1 MSDLPAAG
9 GRQEPQGNE
18 EFMLEPVPRGA
29 RRSWWAMFA
38 IWVGFG
44 YVPTGLIVGGQLAGQ
59 ASQPGMP
66 FGQALLAIA
75 TVEGLLLALTF
86 LLGYAAMRTG
96 LNLSL
101 ISRISYG
108 RKGMVLPMLIMAC
121 LTLGWFASITGMV
134 GDIFKA
140 ALGDVTGVTVVNG
153 LSLEYVL
160 LCLLWGAVFTYSAW
174 RGIAAIEKISSAAT
188 PFVLVVAVVVA
199 VMMVGEA
206 GGMGA
211 VLRQAATR
219 SGMTPGTAVTVLIG
233 AWIAGVIMGVD
244 IFRYAKNAAHVLVG
258 AAACFVLTN
267 PLLNVVGYLGAVAT
281 GNSDFIAW
289 MVQKGVILTVLGVA
303 LWVLALWTTNMSEL
317 YCNALYVGPSAESL
331 GARAHCHH
339 RGRSWLRAG
348 GAGLLQ
354 PSFRALHHHFG
365 RGLRAA
371 GRPHPGGLLLRAPRR
386 IRHGQPQRHAARAL
400 ARHPL
405 IQRRSRGGR
414 GVPVQAAAAV

>member
-59 ASQPGMP
+59 GGQPGMP

-75 TVEGLLLALTF
+75 TGEGLLLALTF

-160 LCLLWGAVFTYSAW
+160 LCLLWGAVFTY
-174 RGIAAIEKISSAAT
+174 
-188 PFVLVVAVVVA
+188 
-199 VMMVGEA
+199 
-206 GGMGA
+206 
-211 VLRQAATR
+211 
-219 SGMTPGTAVTVLIG
+219 
-233 AWIAGVIMGVD
+233 
-244 IFRYAKNAAHVLVG
+244 
-258 AAACFVLTN
+258 
-267 PLLNVVGYLGAVAT
+267 
-281 GNSDFIAW
+281 
-289 MVQKGVILTVLGVA
+289 
-303 LWVLALWTTNMSEL
+303 
-317 YCNALYVGPSAESL
+317 
-331 GARAHCHH
+331 
-339 RGRSWLRAG
+339 
-348 GAGLLQ
+348 
-354 PSFRALHHHFG
+354 
-365 RGLRAA
+365 
-371 GRPHPGGLLLRAPRR
+371 
-386 IRHGQPQRHAARAL
+386 
-400 ARHPL
+400 
-405 IQRRSRGGR
+405 
-414 GVPVQAAAAV
+414 

>member
-59 ASQPGMP
+59 GGQPGMP

-75 TVEGLLLALTF
+75 TGEGLLLALTF

-281 GNSDFIAW
+281 GNSDFIA
-289 MVQKGVILTVLGVA
+289 
-303 LWVLALWTTNMSEL
+303 
-317 YCNALYVGPSAESL
+317 
-331 GARAHCHH
+331 
-339 RGRSWLRAG
+339 
-348 GAGLLQ
+348 
-354 PSFRALHHHFG
+354 
-365 RGLRAA
+365 
-371 GRPHPGGLLLRAPRR
+371 
-386 IRHGQPQRHAARAL
+386 
-400 ARHPL
+400 
-405 IQRRSRGGR
+405 
-414 GVPVQAAAAV
+414 